1 MTYILT
7 EVQGLWLVQDTFML
21 PNLQTKPNDRMLVT
35 RLQPGPF
42 SGCVSDAPAC
52 NRLQGVP
59 CHCSWQARSHSHTLP
74 KYPSQTESRQH
85 CSARIIDNAV
95 VTGHMHGM
103 TDHM

>member
-42 SGCVSDAPAC
+42 SGCVSDAPA
-52 NRLQGVP
+52 LQPSSG
-59 CHCSWQARSHSHTLP
+59 CALSLLLASKESLP
-74 KYPSQTESRQH
+74 QPSQAPITDRKPTALQRKDHRQR
-85 CSARIIDNAV
+85 CCDRAWD
-95 VTGHMHGM
+95 
-103 TDHM
+103 D